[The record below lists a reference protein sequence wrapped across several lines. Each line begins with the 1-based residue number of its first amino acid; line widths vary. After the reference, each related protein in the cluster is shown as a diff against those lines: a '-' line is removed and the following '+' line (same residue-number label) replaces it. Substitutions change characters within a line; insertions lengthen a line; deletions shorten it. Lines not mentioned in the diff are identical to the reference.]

1 MQRRA
6 TPRVLARHEAVLDV
20 LRQHPEG
27 MTMKDLATAMGEH
40 ERTVYRDVRRM
51 RRRGDIDNIPATPN
65 GHREPWLYRVT
76 NDLETNSEWVANRIG
91 DAESRFETMIGQAET
106 LVRVTNGRTTNGR
119 KARKID
125 RVLRYLMQELADIDS
140 QMVIARQTPVTSE

>member
-6 TPRVLARHEAVLDV
+6 TPRTLARRDAVLDV
-20 LRQHPEG
+20 LRQHPNG
-27 MTMKDLATAMGEH
+27 LTIHDLAVAMGEND
-40 ERTVYRDVRRM
+40 RTVYRDIRWL

-65 GHREPWLYRVT
+65 GHMQPWLYRVT
-76 NDLETNSEWVANRIG
+76 NDLEANSEWVANRIG
-91 DAESRFETMIGQAET
+91 DAESRFLTMIGQAET

-140 QMVIARQTPVTSE
+140 QMLVVQS

>member
-1 MQRRA
+1 MQHRGP
-6 TPRVLARHEAVLDV
+6 TPRTLARREAVLDV
-20 LRQHPEG
+20 LRQHPNG
-27 MTMKDLATAMGEH
+27 MTISALAIAMGEN
-40 ERTVYRDVRRM
+40 ERAVYRDIRWL
-51 RRRGDIDNIPATPN
+51 RRRGDLDNIPATPN
-65 GHREPWLYRVT
+65 GYMQPWLYRVT

-106 LVRVTNGRTTNGR
+106 LIRVTNGRTTNGR

-140 QMVIARQTPVTSE
+140 QMVVRT